1 MHVYQSAGQNIPRSK
16 EKLKV
21 DKIIYYLDEHHA
33 QEIVITAVGCTSTE
47 QTFLKDIVL
56 KTECWSR
63 DHETDPGTSQGW
75 INASTPHFL
84 ISLY

>member
-1 MHVYQSAGQNIPRSK
+1 MHVYQSAGQNILRSK

-21 DKIIYYLDEHHA
+21 DKIIYYCDEYHA
-33 QEIVITAVGCTSTE
+33 QEVVIIAVGRTSTE
-47 QTFLKDIVL
+47 QTDTVL
-56 KTECWSR
+56 KNCVLKR

-84 ISLY
+84 I